1 MKQRKHLSSRC
12 LSRRGRCKSDSHE
25 PQSSGNI
32 DANRK
37 KGKKNYRLGV
47 FSLATPTCWGSISF
61 ATGRVHYADFRN
73 GLSGTHSWVSG
84 GRRV

>member
-1 MKQRKHLSSRC
+1 MDIRKPLSCRY
-12 LSRRGRCKSDSHE
+12 LSRHVRCKLDSHE
-25 PQSSGNI
+25 PQSCGNI

-47 FSLATPTCWGSISF
+47 FSLATPTCWGSISS
-61 ATGRVHYADFRN
+61 ATGRVHYADFRK

-84 GRRV
+84 G